1 MEVIK
6 SSVLFRSLGSQHLG
20 VEVWPDPDAPDAG
33 ETYFWVVSR
42 FGEGNVRILAY
53 VRVGTGRLDVP
64 HLRQGRRRLVAAG
77 GVKARR
83 TKCCSRP
90 GPQLGF
96 AESLLALAAPAAEL
110 GVRHSVLDEVAV
122 LGR

>member
-53 VRVGTGRLDVP
+53 VRVGTGRLEP
-64 HLRQGRRRLVAAG
+64 APTTRPATTCGCRRSKGTPNQALQPTGAAVRFCRVSSRSSGPG
-77 GVKARR
+77 G
-83 TKCCSRP
+83 
-90 GPQLGF
+90 
-96 AESLLALAAPAAEL
+96 
-110 GVRHSVLDEVAV
+110 
-122 LGR
+122 